1 VTARQRGEHTT
12 HLRWRPQR
20 PLARDD
26 APASEAPADE
36 TTDDGGAQWAESIVA
51 DVDELE
57 PLAEPSSRPRR
68 WPAFAVILAVALAA
82 AALNNSTP
90 TARAPATSTPTG
102 WIDRY
107 MAWSVRS
114 PQRVCK
120 ELLTPTLS
128 TLFAKGNGGSCVRAY
143 AHVRNTPFRV
153 LRILED
159 GETAAVELRWLPNGG
174 YSTIV
179 LNRAGSTWRAV
190 DMVPGGHVLAHPSG
204 RV

>member
-1 VTARQRGEHTT
+1 MIARQRGEHTA

-20 PLARDD
+20 PLPRDD
-26 APASEAPADE
+26 APASEPPADE
-36 TTDDGGAQWAESIVA
+36 TTDDGAAQWDESIVA

-68 WPAFAVILAVALAA
+68 WPAFAVIFAIALGA
-82 AALNNSTP
+82 AALNNNAPTTP
-90 TARAPATSTPTG
+90 APATSTPAG

-159 GETAAVELRWLPNGG
+159 GGTAAVELRWLPNDG

-190 DMVPGGHVLAHPSG
+190 DMVPGGHVLPHPSG